1 MLRRNITW
9 LSSYLMEDDHEI
21 HVLKIH
27 NRVKEIF
34 EEDGKHVYETNVM
47 NKYNMVKEVFD
58 KDDKHDQFL

>member
-1 MLRRNITW
+1 
-9 LSSYLMEDDHEI
+9 MEDDHEI